1 MFRQITSLLG
11 IVVCLCAKT
20 AVADTIDH
28 YMNIVNNIPQMEMKA
43 DAQSQAWAKSARNIL
58 LLTSESITESLI
70 LANETATKKGMPFF
84 CLPAGVKLN
93 SVMVNELIQQTYNE
107 ITSQPSDKNNMTVS
121 QVALVGLSKQY
132 PCVQQTL

>member
-1 MFRQITSLLG
+1 MFRQIIGLIG
-11 IVVCLCAKT
+11 IVVCLFSKT
-20 AVADTIDH
+20 ALADTIDH

-43 DAQSQAWAKSARNIL
+43 DPQSQAWAKSARNIL
-58 LLTSESITESLI
+58 LLTSESITESLM
-70 LANETATKKGMPFF
+70 LVNETATKKGMPFF

-93 SVMVNELIQQTYNE
+93 SVMINELIQQTYNE

-132 PCVQQTL
+132 PCVQ